1 MGKEAEEEPVK
12 WGHKLRIPCGL
23 RDLTY
28 KLQIENRCKFKCNSG
43 SQTLRLVQNFLET
56 LPSVSQLPS
65 PWIYYTHAEK
75 LCLHLPDRSEISPCR
90 TYDWRNWQLATSPSC
105 SPKAVCSGRWSWRHT
120 RMRHQD
126 FVHHLHYFTCII
138 MYHIKKPEIQHYNV
152 IQHYY
157 FQVTIFTTPEKT
169 YAICQSA
176 GFTTYCRLLANQI
189 VGSSYLH
196 VT

>member
-1 MGKEAEEEPVK
+1 MGKEAGEETVK

-23 RDLTY
+23 CDLTS

-43 SQTLRLVQNFLET
+43 SQTLRLVQIFLET

-105 SPKAVCSGRWSWRHT
+105 SPKAVCSCRWSWRHT

-126 FVHHLHYFTCII
+126 FVHHLHYFKCII
-138 MYHIKKPEIQHYNV
+138 VKHSIVQYLTSEKYLCYLSISWLHHLLQATSQSNY
-152 IQHYY
+152 
-157 FQVTIFTTPEKT
+157 QVLIST
-169 YAICQSA
+169 YV
-176 GFTTYCRLLANQI
+176 Y
-189 VGSSYLH
+189 